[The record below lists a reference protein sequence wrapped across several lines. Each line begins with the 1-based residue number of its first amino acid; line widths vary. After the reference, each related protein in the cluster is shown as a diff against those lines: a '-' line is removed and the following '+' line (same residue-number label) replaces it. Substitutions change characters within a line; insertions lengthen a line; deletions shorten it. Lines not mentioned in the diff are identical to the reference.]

1 MNEKLKEKV
10 KESLSSVLPITLIV
24 LVLSITLVPMEI
36 GTLAL
41 FLTGAVL
48 LIFGMGFFQLG
59 AEMSMTPLGEGVG
72 KTLAKREKVILVV
85 LVSFALG
92 TIITIAEPDLQVLA
106 NQVASIPNNVL
117 IWTVAVGVGVFLAL
131 AVLRIFYRASL
142 AKCLLI
148 AYALLFALTLF
159 SPKDFLAVAF
169 DAGGVTTG
177 PITVPFIMALGV
189 GVSALRTAQG
199 HDDDS
204 FGLVA
209 LCSVGP
215 ILMVLLLGIF
225 YHPSDAIYSAVE
237 IAPVVTTRDV
247 AQQFAIGLPDYAKEV
262 LLSILP
268 IVAVCVLFQLLT
280 HHYRRRQL
288 LRTGVGF
295 LYTVIGLI
303 LFLTGVNI
311 GFTPV
316 GNLLGSGLADSTY
329 RWVLIPIG
337 ALIGYYIV
345 KAEPAVQVLNKQV
358 EDVTGGTVSVDLSR
372 EYEQLVG
379 VERTIADY
387 CITLSLMQLDGIY
400 AVRLTVNGLLPEG
413 RTNGVYTSAEV
424 LLTSP
429 EDIVRTVKVTLYFP
443 TGSGTLT
450 GEERRLTVY
459 EGETVAQAVVKALAE
474 RPMDSYAGSEQLLP
488 EGFAVLDTKV
498 EGGTC
503 YLNLA
508 GSVTALL
515 PEDNAEQEQMIQGL
529 VDSLCS
535 LEDVSQVQLMV
546 DGEYQM
552 MLGCVPIS
560 RPLLP
565 TGGQTEA

>member
-24 LVLSITLVPMEI
+24 LVLSVTLVPMEI

-48 LIFGMGFFQLG
+48 LIVGMGFFQLG

-72 KTLAKREKVILVV
+72 KTLAKREKVLLVV
-85 LVSFALG
+85 LVAFALG

-131 AVLRIFYRASL
+131 AVLRILFRVSL
-142 AKCLLI
+142 AKCLLA
-148 AYALLFALTLF
+148 AYALLFVLTLF
-159 SPKDFLAVAF
+159 SPKEFLAVAF

-177 PITVPFIMALGV
+177 PITVPFIIALGV
-189 GVSALRTAQG
+189 GVSAIRSTQV

-225 YHPSDAIYSAVE
+225 YHPTDAAYSAVE

-247 AQQFAIGLPDYAKEV
+247 ARQFALGFPGYAEEV

-268 IVAVCVLFQLLT
+268 IVAVFVLFQLLT
-280 HHYRRRQL
+280 RCYRRRQL

-303 LFLTGVNI
+303 LFLTGVNV

-316 GNLLGSGLADSTY
+316 GNLLGSGLAGSAY

-345 KAEPAVQVLNKQV
+345 KA
-358 EDVTGGTVSVDLSR
+358 
-372 EYEQLVG
+372 
-379 VERTIADY
+379 
-387 CITLSLMQLDGIY
+387 
-400 AVRLTVNGLLPEG
+400 
-413 RTNGVYTSAEV
+413 
-424 LLTSP
+424 
-429 EDIVRTVKVTLYFP
+429 
-443 TGSGTLT
+443 
-450 GEERRLTVY
+450 
-459 EGETVAQAVVKALAE
+459 
-474 RPMDSYAGSEQLLP
+474 
-488 EGFAVLDTKV
+488 
-498 EGGTC
+498 
-503 YLNLA
+503 
-508 GSVTALL
+508 
-515 PEDNAEQEQMIQGL
+515 
-529 VDSLCS
+529 
-535 LEDVSQVQLMV
+535 
-546 DGEYQM
+546 
-552 MLGCVPIS
+552 
-560 RPLLP
+560 
-565 TGGQTEA
+565 

>member
-131 AVLRIFYRASL
+131 AVLRILFRVSL
-142 AKCLLI
+142 AKCLLA
-148 AYALLFALTLF
+148 AYALLFVLTLF

-189 GVSALRTAQG
+189 GVSALRAAQG

-225 YHPSDAIYSAVE
+225 YQPCDSIYS
-237 IAPVVTTRDV
+237 
-247 AQQFAIGLPDYAKEV
+247 GL
-262 LLSILP
+262 
-268 IVAVCVLFQLLT
+268 
-280 HHYRRRQL
+280 
-288 LRTGVGF
+288 
-295 LYTVIGLI
+295 
-303 LFLTGVNI
+303 
-311 GFTPV
+311 
-316 GNLLGSGLADSTY
+316 
-329 RWVLIPIG
+329 
-337 ALIGYYIV
+337 
-345 KAEPAVQVLNKQV
+345 
-358 EDVTGGTVSVDLSR
+358 
-372 EYEQLVG
+372 
-379 VERTIADY
+379 
-387 CITLSLMQLDGIY
+387 
-400 AVRLTVNGLLPEG
+400 
-413 RTNGVYTSAEV
+413 
-424 LLTSP
+424 
-429 EDIVRTVKVTLYFP
+429 
-443 TGSGTLT
+443 
-450 GEERRLTVY
+450 
-459 EGETVAQAVVKALAE
+459 
-474 RPMDSYAGSEQLLP
+474 
-488 EGFAVLDTKV
+488 
-498 EGGTC
+498 
-503 YLNLA
+503 
-508 GSVTALL
+508 
-515 PEDNAEQEQMIQGL
+515 
-529 VDSLCS
+529 
-535 LEDVSQVQLMV
+535 
-546 DGEYQM
+546 
-552 MLGCVPIS
+552 
-560 RPLLP
+560 
-565 TGGQTEA
+565 

>member
-24 LVLSITLVPMEI
+24 LVLSVTLVPMEI

-48 LIFGMGFFQLG
+48 LIVGMGFFQLG

-72 KTLAKREKVILVV
+72 KTLAKREKVLLVV
-85 LVSFALG
+85 LVAFALG

-131 AVLRIFYRASL
+131 AVLRILFRVSL
-142 AKCLLI
+142 AKCLLA
-148 AYALLFALTLF
+148 AYALLFVLTLF
-159 SPKDFLAVAF
+159 SPKEFLAVAF

-189 GVSALRTAQG
+189 GVSAIRSTQG

-225 YHPSDAIYSAVE
+225 YHPTDAAYSAVE

-247 AQQFAIGLPDYAKEV
+247 ARQFALGFPGYAEEV

-268 IVAVCVLFQLLT
+268 IVAVFVLFQLLT
-280 HHYRRRQL
+280 RCYRRRQL

-303 LFLTGVNI
+303 LFLTGVNV

-316 GNLLGSGLADSTY
+316 GNLLGSGLAGQ
-329 RWVLIPIG
+329 RVPLG
-337 ALIGYYIV
+337 AHPDRRAHRLLHRQGRARRAGAQQAGRGRHRRHRV
-345 KAEPAVQVLNKQV
+345 TEHDEHGAVHRRRLRGDAVH
-358 EDVTGGTVSVDLSR
+358 GAC
-372 EYEQLVG
+372 
-379 VERTIADY
+379 ADRHQH
-387 CITLSLMQLDGIY
+387 LLDPRARLRARAHPR
-400 AVRLTVNGLLPEG
+400 AVRAVRVRGHRLRLRRRRKRAHDLHLPAAAGHG
-413 RTNGVYTSAEV
+413 RVHRARRQRRHGRLRRRSA
-424 LLTSP
+424 
-429 EDIVRTVKVTLYFP
+429 
-443 TGSGTLT
+443 
-450 GEERRLTVY
+450 RR
-459 EGETVAQAVVKALAE
+459 A
-474 RPMDSYAGSEQLLP
+474 RPAGGDP
-488 EGFAVLDTKV
+488 DHGR
-498 EGGTC
+498 
-503 YLNLA
+503 
-508 GSVTALL
+508 
-515 PEDNAEQEQMIQGL
+515 
-529 VDSLCS
+529 SLC
-535 LEDVSQVQLMV
+535 
-546 DGEYQM
+546 
-552 MLGCVPIS
+552 
-560 RPLLP
+560 
-565 TGGQTEA
+565 T

>member
-24 LVLSITLVPMEI
+24 LVLSVTLVPMEI

-48 LIFGMGFFQLG
+48 LIVGMGFFQLG

-85 LVSFALG
+85 LVAFALG

-131 AVLRIFYRASL
+131 AVLRILFRVSL
-142 AKCLLI
+142 AKCLLA
-148 AYALLFALTLF
+148 AYALLFVLTLF
-159 SPKDFLAVAF
+159 SPKEFLAVAF

-189 GVSALRTAQG
+189 GVSAIRSTQG
-199 HDDDS
+199 HDDDDS

-225 YHPSDAIYSAVE
+225 YHPTDAAYSAVE

-247 AQQFAIGLPDYAKEV
+247 ARQFALGFPGYAEEV

-268 IVAVCVLFQLLT
+268 IVAVFVLFQLLT
-280 HHYRRRQL
+280 RCYRRRQL

-303 LFLTGVNI
+303 LFLTGVNV

-316 GNLLGSGLADSTY
+316 GNLLGSGLAGSAY

-358 EDVTGGTVSVDLSR
+358 EDVTGGTVSQSMMNTALSIGVACAVMLSMVR
-372 EYEQLVG
+372 VLTGISIYWILVPGYALALILARFVPSVFVGIAFDSGG
-379 VERTIADY
+379 VASGPMTS
-387 CITLSLMQLDGIY
+387 TF
-400 AVRLTVNGLLPEG
+400 LLPLAMG
-413 RTNGVYTSAEV
+413 ACTALGGNVVTDAFGVVALVALAPPVAIQIMGV
-424 LLTSP
+424 LYVHRS
-429 EDIVRTVKVTLYFP
+429 KA
-443 TGSGTLT
+443 
-450 GEERRLTVY
+450 
-459 EGETVAQAVVKALAE
+459 VAQNKA
-474 RPMDSYAGSEQLLP
+474 DLLSDD
-488 EGFAVLDTKV
+488 GVID
-498 EGGTC
+498 
-503 YLNLA
+503 
-508 GSVTALL
+508 
-515 PEDNAEQEQMIQGL
+515 
-529 VDSLCS
+529 
-535 LEDVSQVQLMV
+535 LED
-546 DGEYQM
+546 EE
-552 MLGCVPIS
+552 I
-560 RPLLP
+560 
-565 TGGQTEA
+565 